1 MSSMAQM
8 KELYRCIVADN
19 FSLIYFFNDFTR
31 LGFSSLLSSS
41 GVFGFLSMV
50 LGWWCGWNR
59 GEERV
64 NGSGG
69 GRSGVQR

>member
-8 KELYRCIVADN
+8 KELYLCIMADN
-19 FSLIYFFNDFTR
+19 FSLIYFFNDFSR
-31 LGFSSLLSSS
+31 LGFYSPFSYW

-50 LGWWCGWNR
+50 LGWWSGWNW